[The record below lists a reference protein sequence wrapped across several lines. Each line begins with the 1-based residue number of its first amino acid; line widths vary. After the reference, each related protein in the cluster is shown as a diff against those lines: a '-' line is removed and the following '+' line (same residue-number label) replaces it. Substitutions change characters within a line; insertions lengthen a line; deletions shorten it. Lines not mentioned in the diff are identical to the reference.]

1 MKFEFTIEK
10 KMRYNFMKKDI
21 ENLFEYNVEKKK
33 KKTFNKNRDP
43 KRQLFIFLYYVYC
56 VQFYIRLR
64 SKSSLDER

>member
-10 KMRYNFMKKDI
+10 KMRYNLMKKDI